1 MTTFTA
7 IIPARAGS
15 KRIPRKNLAMVAGRP
30 LIAWTIA
37 AAIAAQ
43 RVERVIV
50 STDDPE
56 IATVATE
63 WGAEVP
69 FLRPAYL
76 STDEARSVDVV
87 VHVIETLRLQEPIV
101 LMQPTSPLRA
111 SIDIDAAARLFET
124 SGAPAV
130 VSVTRLEHPLE
141 WVRRIGATGE
151 LLPYLPDRDIERS
164 QDADELYA
172 LNGALYVIGGET
184 LLRERTFIPAGTIAY
199 RMPSERSLDIDE
211 PLHLRIADALLRD
224 QHAA

>member
-111 SIDIDAAARLFET
+111 
-124 SGAPAV
+124 
-130 VSVTRLEHPLE
+130 
-141 WVRRIGATGE
+141 
-151 LLPYLPDRDIERS
+151 
-164 QDADELYA
+164 
-172 LNGALYVIGGET
+172 
-184 LLRERTFIPAGTIAY
+184 
-199 RMPSERSLDIDE
+199 
-211 PLHLRIADALLRD
+211 
-224 QHAA
+224 